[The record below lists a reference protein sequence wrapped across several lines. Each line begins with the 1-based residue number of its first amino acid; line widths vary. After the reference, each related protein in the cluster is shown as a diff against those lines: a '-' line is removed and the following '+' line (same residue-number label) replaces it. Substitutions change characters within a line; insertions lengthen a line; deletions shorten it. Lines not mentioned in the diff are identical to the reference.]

1 MRSLVPVYYHVNTSI
16 SALLLELEPLA
27 SGISAKV
34 LKFINIVQPCG
45 YSCECISVYKK
56 NAYIETVAVAA
67 EQSMKQAVKEAN
79 EKSSDSEV

>member
-1 MRSLVPVYYHVNTSI
+1 M
-16 SALLLELEPLA
+16 
-27 SGISAKV
+27 
-34 LKFINIVQPCG
+34 
-45 YSCECISVYKK
+45 YKK